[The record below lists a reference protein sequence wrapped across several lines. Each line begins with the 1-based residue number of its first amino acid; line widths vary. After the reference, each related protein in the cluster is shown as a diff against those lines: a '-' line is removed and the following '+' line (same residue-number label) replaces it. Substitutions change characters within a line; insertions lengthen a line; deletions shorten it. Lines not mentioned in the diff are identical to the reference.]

1 MTIIS
6 LFLLYGCSPSRSARD
21 NSTSEVSAWQARPL
35 VIDGS
40 DDDWTLPL
48 PGYDKKEQVSYAM
61 TNDKDNVYILLSAR
75 TREEQQKIIRGGM
88 TVWINT
94 QAEKS
99 NADAIGIGFPTGAKM
114 TREQNLMAQAQPERY
129 QNRNRSVD
137 DDLRAYTLYGFRRDE
152 TVQNFDSGQANNE
165 GVALKIGFNKAGDL
179 VYEASVPLSSIYPR
193 NTTHNFA
200 GKSLAIGI
208 FIEGL
213 PPNEGGGRRGGGSG
227 VEFGGGVGMGTF
239 GSGVG
244 MGLSFSPGAMGGR
257 GRGADR
263 QLYQQTQIWHILP
276 LARPGSH

>member
-1 MTIIS
+1 MGACRS
-6 LFLLYGCSPSRSARD
+6 SRSGQD
-21 NSTSEVSAWQARPL
+21 NSTTEVSAWQSRPL

-40 DDDWTLPL
+40 DDDWRLPL

-61 TNDKDNVYILLSAR
+61 TNDKDNVYIMLSAR

-99 NADAIGIGFPTGAKM
+99 NADAIGIGFPTGVKM

-129 QNRNRSVD
+129 QNKSRSPD
-137 DDLRAYTLYGFRRDE
+137 DDLRGYTLYGFRKDE
-152 TVQNFDSGQANNE
+152 TVENFDSGQNNNE

-179 VYEASVPLSSIYPR
+179 LYEAAIPLNSIYPH
-193 NTTHNFA
+193 NTTHNYA

-213 PPNEGGGRRGGGSG
+213 PPTEGGGGRRGGGSG

-244 MGLSFSPGAMGGR
+244 MGLSFSPGGMGGR
-257 GRGADR
+257 RGGDR
-263 QLYQQTQIWHILP
+263 QLYQQAQIWHILP